1 MILVVLVAYFAIVCL
16 LAGLMLLPT
25 FRRRTATAFASAL
38 RNAAKVGHDAND
50 LLEQRARERAGQAGT
65 FLRTGAR
72 LLRDCRAHALIGLA
86 LLALPPLLVFSVR
99 DFRSLDAFTDEVTP
113 SISGGVVSALLEGEQ
128 LVPPPP
134 LPPEVFMTPEVERL
148 RPQLSN
154 ADRRWDLMDREFR
167 QRLLLVYKVM
177 RDEHGYDM
185 VLLEGYRSPERQAL
199 LAKMG
204 TNVTNAGAWQSYHQ
218 YGLAADSAFL
228 RDGKLVISERD
239 PWAMKGYELYGEA
252 AQRAG
257 LTWGGRWQNMDFGHV
272 ELRGTRPPRP
282 NVGG

>member
-16 LAGLMLLPT
+16 IAGLMLLPT
-25 FRRRTATAFASAL
+25 FRKRTASAFSSAL
-38 RNAAKVGHDAND
+38 TKAAKVGHDAND
-50 LLEQRARERAGQAGT
+50 LLERRAREQASQVGT
-65 FLRTGAR
+65 SLRTGAR
-72 LLRDCRAHALIGLA
+72 LLRDCRAPAFIGLV
-86 LLALPPLLVFSVR
+86 LLVLPPLLVFSVR

-113 SISGGVVSALLEGEQ
+113 SISGGMVTALLEGEQ

-134 LPPEVFMTPEVERL
+134 LPPEVFMTAEVERL

-272 ELRGTRPPRP
+272 ELRGTRTLRP